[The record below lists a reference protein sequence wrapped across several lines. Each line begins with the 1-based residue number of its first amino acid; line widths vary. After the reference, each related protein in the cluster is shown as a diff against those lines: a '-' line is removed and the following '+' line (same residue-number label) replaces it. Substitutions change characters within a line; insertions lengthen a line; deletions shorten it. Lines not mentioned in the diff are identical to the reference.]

1 MRDLAPDVLV
11 IEHEADCPPGVL
23 TDVLEEAD
31 LDLHLYRPHRG
42 IQMPADLSSYEGL
55 VVLGGAMAA
64 RDDARHPWMPHT
76 RRLLSLAVERHVP
89 TLGICLGAQLAA
101 LGLEGRMGRREQAST
116 GLTSISL
123 TEAGQADPVLSA
135 LGSPNPTVFHWHQD
149 EIMRLP
155 PYSTRLASGADDS
168 IQAFRSG
175 RTLWAVQFHPEL
187 TPRTAQHWAQ
197 TSSLADSDHP
207 PRQVRA
213 ELEAATEARASWR
226 AMLAAFAAQVH
237 TG

>member
-23 TDVLEEAD
+23 ADVLEEAD

-42 IQMPADLSSYEGL
+42 YQLPRNMSTFEGL
-55 VVLGGAMAA
+55 VVLGGGMAA
-64 RDDARHPWMPHT
+64 RDDAEHPWMPHT
-76 RRLLSLAVERHVP
+76 RRLLSLAVERHIP

-101 LGLEGRMGRREQAST
+101 LGLEGRMGHRQQAST
-116 GLTSISL
+116 GLETISL

-135 LGSPNPTVFHWHQD
+135 LGSADPTVFHWHED
-149 EIMRLP
+149 DITRLP
-155 PYSTRLASGADDS
+155 PYTTRLASGHDDS
-168 IQAFRSG
+168 VQAFRAG

-187 TPRTAQHWAQ
+187 TPQIAQQWAQ
-197 TSSLADSDHP
+197 TSALAPGDLSP
-207 PRQVRA
+207 PQVRA
-213 ELEAATEARASWR
+213 QLEAATEARASWR
-226 AMLAAFAAQVH
+226 AMLEAFAAQVH